1 LGRISRHDT
10 SCLDIRPNS
19 AGLAAHAEGIEDT
32 EAAKA
37 LADRHDRWAAQLPK
51 SPSDLWD
58 FVVAH
63 DHDSR
68 MALFAHCA
76 ALTAFAV
83 KVPWEKKP
91 RAWATADTVAT
102 VVGLDMTKHW
112 SPTARSYFGRVT
124 KDGIIS
130 AVREAVGV
138 EAAERIASM
147 KKDAMA
153 EAAEHLL
160 AGTGWLPTVMRTS
173 IAGSMLDIETSQS
186 DRTLANEGAY
196 SIAAE

>member
-1 LGRISRHDT
+1 M
-10 SCLDIRPNS
+10 
-19 AGLAAHAEGIEDT
+19 
-32 EAAKA
+32 
-37 LADRHDRWAAQLPK
+37 PK
-51 SPSDLWD
+51 FPSDLWD
-58 FVVAH
+58 FVVAL

-76 ALTAFAV
+76 ALTVFAV

-91 RAWATADTVAT
+91 RAWATADIIAT
-102 VVGLDMTKHW
+102 AVGLDMTKHR
-112 SPTARSYFGRVT
+112 SPAARSYFARVT

-130 AVREAVGV
+130 AVREAAGV

-173 IAGSMLDIETSQS
+173 IAGSMLDIEISQNGES
-186 DRTLANEGAY
+186 LADEGAY
-196 SIAAE
+196 NLAAE